1 MNWFV
6 IGIGAA
12 IAICLLTIIGFFGGY
27 RWWKKLRPVW
37 QLGLMILIPSL
48 LLGLTLVLVWFLPW
62 PIQELG
68 SLAIGVTLGSGILLM
83 TTSYLA
89 MQIWWAFQPDE
100 PAPPTDSDEQT

>member
-12 IAICLLTIIGFFGGY
+12 IALCLLTIIGFFGGY
-27 RWWKKLRPVW
+27 RWWQNLRPVW
-37 QLGLMILIPSL
+37 QLGLMLLIPSL
-48 LLGLTLVLVWFLPW
+48 LLSLPW
-62 PIQELG
+62 PIQEIG
-68 SLAIGVTLGSGILLM
+68 SLAIGVTLGSGILLI

-100 PAPPTDSDEQT
+100 PATSADSDEQT